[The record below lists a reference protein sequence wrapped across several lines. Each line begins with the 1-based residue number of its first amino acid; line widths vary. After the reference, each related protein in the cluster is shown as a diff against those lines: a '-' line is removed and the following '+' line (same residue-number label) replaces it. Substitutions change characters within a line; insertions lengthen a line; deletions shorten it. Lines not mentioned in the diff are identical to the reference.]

1 MVRILSAVA
10 AGLLVVLAAMTLASQ
25 PAQAYGDAPWCA
37 VLNTGMGE
45 VQWDCTYDSIEACRP
60 NVLGGNR
67 GFCNP
72 NPAYHGP
79 AERAAPRHHRSR
91 RH

>member
-1 MVRILSAVA
+1 MLRIL
-10 AGLLVVLAAMTLASQ
+10 LAAAAITAVMFIGGR
-25 PAQAYGDAPWCA
+25 PAQAYGGAPWCA
-37 VLNTGMGE
+37 VYSMG
-45 VQWDCTYDSIEACRP
+45 WDGVIWECEYASIEACRP
-60 NVLGGNR
+60 NVIAGNR

-79 AERAAPRHHRSR
+79 VKRAAPRHHRSR